1 MAVVIRLSRKG
12 TKKVPM
18 YRIMV
23 SDSRK
28 ALDGQFIER
37 IGSYDPKDKKNRAS
51 VNEERALYWLKQG
64 AKPSDTV
71 RQIFVREGVWQKFR
85 QK

>member
-23 SDSRK
+23 SDSHK
-28 ALDGQFIER
+28 ALDGRFIER
-37 IGSYDPKDKKNRAS
+37 IGSYDPGDKKNKAS